1 MATLDRLLDA
11 LGNRLAHHIA
21 APEPRPRELAL
32 LQPYAQVLRPGDVL
46 LVDGGHNKVSAAIKY
61 LTQSTWSHA
70 ALYLGEEAGVPS
82 VVEAEIGLGVV
93 VSPLTKYAGY
103 HLRICRAVGVE
114 PERIAE
120 VLAFCRSRVGAK
132 YDLRNVLDLARW
144 LLPYPPVPRS
154 MRRRMIAMGS
164 GEPTRAICSSLIA
177 EAFNAIGYP
186 ILPEADK
193 LGDPDSEAAEEVAHI
208 RHHSLY
214 APRDFDASPYFAI
227 VKPTLELGFDYHC
240 MPWAG
245 RSVPEHCGMCGKQVL
260 ALEAAPPA
268 K

>member
-1 MATLDRLLDA
+1 MATLDRLLDT
-11 LGNRLAHHIA
+11 LGNRLARHIA
-21 APEPRPRELAL
+21 APAPLPRELEL
-32 LQPYAQVLRPGDVL
+32 LRPYEQVLRPGDVL

-70 ALYLGEEAGVPS
+70 ALYVGQEGGVPS

-93 VSPLTKYAGY
+93 VSPLQKYAGY
-103 HLRICRAVGVE
+103 HLRICRPVGLGA
-114 PERIAE
+114 ERLAE
-120 VLAFCRSRVGAK
+120 VVGFVRSRVGAK

-154 MRRRMIAMGS
+154 MRRRMIALGS

-177 EAFNAIGYP
+177 EAFNLVGYP

-193 LGDPDSEAAEEVAHI
+193 LGDPEGEAAEEVAHI

-214 APRDFDASPYFAI
+214 APRDFDASPYFAV
-227 VKPTLELGFDYHC
+227 VKPTLELGFSFRDGC
-240 MPWAG
+240 WPGA
-245 RSVPEHCGMCGKQVL
+245 RKPAACTNRL
-260 ALEAAPPA
+260 ATIA
-268 K
+268 

>member
-21 APEPRPRELAL
+21 ATEPRERELTL
-32 LQPYAQVLRPGDVL
+32 LAPYAQVLRPGDVL

-70 ALYLGEEAGVPS
+70 ALFVGAEAGVPS

-93 VSPLTKYAGY
+93 VSPLSKYAGF
-103 HLRICRAVGVE
+103 HLRICRPVGVE
-114 PERIAE
+114 PERLAE
-120 VLAFCRSRVGAK
+120 VVAFCRGRVGAK

-144 LLPYPPVPRS
+144 LLPYPPVPRA
-154 MRRRMIAMGS
+154 MRRRMLAMGS

-177 EAFNAIGYP
+177 EAFNA
-186 ILPEADK
+186 
-193 LGDPDSEAAEEVAHI
+193 
-208 RHHSLY
+208 
-214 APRDFDASPYFAI
+214 SPYFAI
-227 VKPTLELGFDYHC
+227 VKPTLELGFDYRC

-245 RSVPEHCGMCGKQVL
+245 RERPEHCGMCGKMVL
-260 ALEAAPPA
+260 GLEAGPG
-268 K
+268 